1 MDKWYSKRERWP
13 PLGQDE
19 CSMGAH
25 ERRRPITSFRM
36 PHPSW
41 NDSYASGE
49 SLPWDTGTPDPLL
62 VEVIESR
69 AITPGRTELR
79 STEFT
84 VCDEQLKSWLC
95 LSRKRTI
102 AAQPST
108 RR

>member
-1 MDKWYSKRERWP
+1 
-13 PLGQDE
+13 
-19 CSMGAH
+19 
-25 ERRRPITSFRM
+25 M

-41 NDSYASGE
+41 NESYASGE

-69 AITPGRTELR
+69 AIAPGRTLEIVQMR

-84 VCDEQLKSWLC
+84 VCEEQLKSWLC
-95 LSRKRTI
+95 LSRKRAI